1 VDEHRTVV
9 PEDQQPLDSDRQ
21 APASRPVQS
30 AQAGRS
36 YFPRD
41 VFFFGFG
48 FGLLFVPV
56 AAACRFCFFDAM

>member
-1 VDEHRTVV
+1 V
-9 PEDQQPLDSDRQ
+9 
-21 APASRPVQS
+21 
-30 AQAGRS
+30 QAGRS